1 VEKETQHRYR
11 ISICKAN
18 GSVWMEEC
26 EDISVMI
33 EQIERL
39 LNKHPHLLVSRQKVV
54 EKNE

>member
-1 VEKETQHRYR
+1 
-11 ISICKAN
+11 
-18 GSVWMEEC
+18 MEEC
-26 EDISVMI
+26 EDISAIV